1 MNSEPPTGDELAS
14 MLVTM
19 KQNVLERTTESPRRK
34 RNRNLGLGLGL
45 AALLAI
51 GGGSGALALGMLP
64 SPFQAAAPATP
75 TSTPTPT
82 PTVTPTATPRP
93 TPTVAPV
100 LAPVPSVPIDCA
112 TLASGVRMDLFI
124 PSPEQSAPDLLDP
137 TAASLLENGV
147 LTCTWDSSVL
157 SHSDVIVSVSADR
170 DKGLENVDLFRG
182 AGWRSV
188 GVGDTSAMM
197 CSEDG
202 CLASLVAGP
211 WWVQFDSTDADGWQG
226 KVTAETRAANTTAS
240 LHVVVDRLDGLVP
253 RPTWTRPASSW
264 SQVDDCSRLAP
275 GVPLGEVIGSP
286 RLEGP
291 FPSPLYAPGRM
302 STEVDQALLCQW
314 YVPSVADSPTSEVSQ
329 IFVSLGTSSGWAFDE
344 TTSTDTLE
352 RSPATVAGADDAEY
366 VCVYGEGS
374 SCFVNVL
381 TDGAWLQIGAG
392 NAYGPDLER
401 SLVAAAEA
409 IVATRPAS

>member
-1 MNSEPPTGDELAS
+1 MNSEPPTGDDLARL
-14 MLVTM
+14 LVTM

-34 RNRNLGLGLGL
+34 RHRNLGLGLGL

-64 SPFQAAAPATP
+64 SPFRASAPATP
-75 TSTPTPT
+75 TGTPTPS

-100 LAPVPSVPIDCA
+100 VAPQPSVPIDCA

-124 PSPEQSAPDLLDP
+124 PSPELGAPDLVDP

-147 LTCTWDSSVL
+147 LTCTWDSSVQ

-170 DKGLENVDLFRG
+170 DKGLENVDPLRG

-188 GVGDTSAMM
+188 GVGDSSAMN

-202 CLASLVAGP
+202 CFASLVAGP
-211 WWVQFDSTDADGWQG
+211 WWVQFESTDVDGWKG
-226 KVTAETRAANTTAS
+226 AVTAETRAANTTAS
-240 LHVVVDRLDGLVP
+240 LQLVVDRLDGLVP
-253 RPTWTRPASSW
+253 RPAWTRPASSW

-275 GVPLGEVIGSP
+275 GVALGEVIGSP

-314 YVPSVADSPTSEVSQ
+314 MVPSVADSPTTEVGEVY
-329 IFVSLGTSSGWAFDE
+329 VSLGTGSGWAVDE
-344 TTSTDTLE
+344 TTSTDSIE
-352 RSPATVAGADDAEY
+352 RSPATVAGADGAEY
-366 VCVYGEGS
+366 VCLYGEGS
-374 SCFVNVL
+374 SCSVNVL
-381 TDGAWLQIGAG
+381 TDGSWLQVGSG
-392 NAYGPDLER
+392 NAHGPDLER
-401 SLVAAAEA
+401 VLVAAAEA
-409 IVATRPAS
+409 IVATRPAG